1 MKLRNVFSKSERN
14 IAGIRNERI
23 RSTITL
29 RVEYKWQKKISDSA
43 VILDLVM
50 TKRTMLSTY
59 PDRSLLDVSFEML

>member
-23 RSTITL
+23 RATITL